1 MKYRNELRK
10 WRIRGMRRQ
19 QWRTGFELCARQI
32 LCICDRVYLKLATMS
47 TNHWTQLGLWQ
58 SWLCLLHIYHHPPFI
73 HPLNKLSQCKSVI
86 GMVAWSVV
94 LSRSFYRDS
103 IHPPMG
109 HGQTERQADRETGSA
124 VGKCKAYCWFSLF
137 SNWFCSSFW
146 TTLCPTLNVTNSE
159 GR

>member
-58 SWLCLLHIYHHPPFI
+58 SWLCLLYIYHHPPFI

-109 HGQTERQADRETGSA
+109 HGQTERQADKERPVQLWASAKRIVGLVSFLTGFAPLS
-124 VGKCKAYCWFSLF
+124 
-137 SNWFCSSFW
+137 
-146 TTLCPTLNVTNSE
+146 
-159 GR
+159 GRHSVQPWM